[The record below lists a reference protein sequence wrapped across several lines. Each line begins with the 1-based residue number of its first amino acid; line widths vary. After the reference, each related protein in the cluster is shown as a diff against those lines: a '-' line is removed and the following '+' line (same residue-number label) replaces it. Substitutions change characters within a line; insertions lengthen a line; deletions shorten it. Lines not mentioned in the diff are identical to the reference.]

1 MPLRH
6 PQLPRHHAG
15 PEALSHWRQTMSDD
29 TSDPI
34 LPPQHWGAEAL
45 WQQLEPLLPGLSVEV
60 VARISSTNTALLE
73 RARVNIN
80 AVDEAA
86 HELVQVRRSVESA
99 AFGRRAADV
108 QPCLLVAEHQT
119 GGRGRMGRVWKAAPV
134 ASLTFSL
141 ALPMNPPDWSGLSL
155 AVGVALADAL
165 DPGAGTPGGPLRIGL
180 KWPNDLW
187 LMDPGGSRLGRKLGG
202 VLIETVAAGPK
213 RLAVIGI
220 GLNVQPMHASELN
233 TGYGCV
239 QEIDPSLTAPA
250 TLACVALPL
259 VEALLQFDRGGFA
272 AFADRFSTRDLLR
285 GRAITTTQPDLAE
298 GVADGVTRSGMLRV
312 LTADG
317 PREVGSG
324 EVSVRLTPADGGGPD
339 STAEDTAC

>member
-1 MPLRH
+1 
-6 PQLPRHHAG
+6 
-15 PEALSHWRQTMSDD
+15 MSDPTEDD
-29 TSDPI
+29 TFDTT
-34 LPPQHWGAEAL
+34 LPAASPQHWGAEAL
-45 WQQLEPLLPGLSVEV
+45 WQQIEPLLPGLSVEV

-73 RARVNIN
+73 RARVNIS
-80 AVDEAA
+80 AIDEAPA
-86 HELVQVRRSVESA
+86 ELVQVRRSVESA

-141 ALPMNPPDWSGLSL
+141 SLPMNPPDWSGLSL
-155 AVGVALADAL
+155 AVGCALAEAL
-165 DPGAGTPGGPLRIGL
+165 DPRTPGDASAPRIGL

-187 LMDPGGSRLGRKLGG
+187 LMEAGSDEVANTGARLGRKLGG
-202 VLIETVAAGPK
+202 VLIETVAAGPR

-220 GLNVQPMHASELN
+220 GINVQPMHATTELN

-239 QEIDPSLTAPA
+239 QEIDTTLTAPT
-250 TLACVALPL
+250 TLARVALPL
-259 VEALLQFDRGGFA
+259 VKALIEFNRRGFGAFVDRFA
-272 AFADRFSTRDLLR
+272 ARDLLR
-285 GRAITTTQPDLAE
+285 GRAITTTQPDVAE
-298 GVADGVTRSGMLRV
+298 GIADGVSANGMLRV

-324 EVSVRLTPADGGGPD
+324 EVSVRLTPADGGAPD
-339 STAEDTAC
+339 PQAEDA